1 MPVIEPGNPELK
13 NLVGIHLWHAGM
25 STCSQR
31 VRIALAEL
39 GHGFESHIVD
49 LHAGENASEAYQKIH
64 PKGVVPA
71 LVHDGRLV
79 IESNDI
85 IDYLDAT
92 LGSGQFR
99 PAAQEQDIA
108 LLLKRSDNAQPLL
121 KLCTFEFLFAALPRA
136 SAEAQAAFQKT
147 HKSEWVK
154 EFHRNFNDGF
164 PRTRVHAAVEHIH
177 SDFQVLEELLGDG
190 RAWLAGEQFSLA
202 DISWMPNTHRFD
214 LLGWPYDRY
223 PQLSRW
229 FAAAS
234 ARDSYHSALEEW
246 EPKALF
252 DEVMPKLA
260 ARRSAGD
267 GIDAYGRLAV
277 IPTTQ

>member
-1 MPVIEPGNPELK
+1 MPIIEPGNPELK

-39 GHGFESHIVD
+39 EYEFESHLVN
-49 LHAGENASEAYQKIH
+49 LHGGENASEAYQQIH

-71 LVHDGRLV
+71 LVHEGTLV

-85 IDYLDAT
+85 IGYLDAT
-92 LGSGQFR
+92 LGSGKLR
-99 PAAQEQDIA
+99 PAAQEHDIA
-108 LLLKRSDNAQPLL
+108 RLLKQSDNSQPLL
-121 KLCTFEFLFAALPRA
+121 KLCTFEFLFGALPRP
-136 SAEAQAAFQKT
+136 SAEAQEAFQKT
-147 HKSEWVK
+147 HESEWVK
-154 EFHRNFNDGF
+154 EFHRDFSAGF
-164 PRTRVHAAVEHIH
+164 PRTRVHAAVDHIH
-177 SDFQVLEELLGDG
+177 SDFQVLEQLLSDG

-202 DISWMPNTHRFD
+202 DISWMPNIHRFD
-214 LLGWPYDRY
+214 LLGWPYDRH

-246 EPKALF
+246 EPQELF
-252 DEVMPKLA
+252 KEVMPKLA

-267 GIDAYGRLAV
+267 GINAYGCLVAA
-277 IPTTQ
+277 